1 MIPAKPTSNP
11 GKVQL
16 SSGRLLT
23 LFCCAVLA
31 GTLGCSEN
39 PYEPQQSSQD
49 FYFAGPTAENERQ
62 PEDLEQPSFR
72 EVAMLSGD
80 RFWEFEDP
88 YGPELRVLPPV
99 EGPSI
104 TPIEPHH
111 LDPSTG
117 LRAPVLVQPN
127 WEVPTET
134 EAKTEYASSD
144 AYQGE
149 QSPSLEV
156 PESDVSETFDST
168 IAVMLL
174 PPMPME
180 VVADEEAQ
188 AGVEADSFTWDETE
202 EPVDSSA
209 EEATDLSIAEESIK
223 GTVPELAAPERN
235 GRLALLPTPTEEEP
249 QVDEQNVTTE
259 NKIPQNVGSNSI
271 AETPPAITTGV
282 LTGAKVNE
290 QAIAKIRR
298 GYQLASRGAYYAAR
312 AEFVA
317 VLRMISQA
325 KDSKHGKPRR
335 TVALA
340 AGLRALEEAA
350 DFAPQGAELDAEV
363 PVAVIASSHRTPV
376 QVDLEGETL
385 LPQQMMDRY
394 FRYAQFKLGGAVAG
408 EPAGSMALHALG
420 KLHSQLGKLEPEQHP
435 QAQRQA
441 YAFQQAALMAHSNNH
456 LAAHELG
463 VLMAEAGHYQEA
475 NDLLNQVVQRQPH
488 PTVLRNLAR
497 VQKELG
503 QQQVAV
509 AMRQRAREMER
520 QSGVVNGVAWVTPDA
535 FSALGRP
542 TNMPAQQPTQQV
554 ARRPGPVRL
563 PGTPIT
569 TQPTTAPQQRLY

>member
-1 MIPAKPTSNP
+1 MILARLTPTNR
-11 GKVQL
+11 KAL
-16 SSGRLLT
+16 RSGSRSVPLL
-23 LFCCAVLA
+23 VLA
-31 GTLGCSEN
+31 TLTIALGCSESL
-39 PYEPQQSSQD
+39 YEPQESPQD
-49 FYFAGPTAENERQ
+49 FYFAGPSAKEQEQTEKKTQ
-62 PEDLEQPSFR
+62 PALR
-72 EVAMLSGD
+72 EVATISGE
-80 RFWEFEDP
+80 RFWEFDDP
-88 YGPELRVLPPV
+88 HGPELRLLPPIDQ
-99 EGPSI
+99 PSF
-104 TPIEPHH
+104 TSEEALE
-111 LDPSTG
+111 LDSATG
-117 LRAPVLVQPN
+117 LPTPTIAQPN
-127 WEVPTET
+127 WQQPSEEESEFAT
-134 EAKTEYASSD
+134 SD
-144 AYQGE
+144 AYQGRKT
-149 QSPSLEV
+149 PPLEV
-156 PESDVSETFDST
+156 PESSVRETFDST

-174 PPMPME
+174 PPVPMDA
-180 VVADEEAQ
+180 VQEEAP
-188 AGVEADSFTWDETE
+188 VETDAETDSWSELE
-202 EPVDSSA
+202 EP
-209 EEATDLSIAEESIK
+209 EEESTDWSFAEES
-223 GTVPELAAPERN
+223 TEETSPELATPEN
-235 GRLALLPTPTEEEP
+235 DQRLALLPTPVVEP
-249 QVDEQNVTTE
+249 PQTYQPEQETKAQASQDAQPT
-259 NKIPQNVGSNSI
+259 SD
-271 AETPPAITTGV
+271 AEAPPAIATGT

-298 GYQLASRGAYYAAR
+298 GYQLAGRGAYYAAR

-335 TVALA
+335 TLALA

-363 PVAVIASSHRTPV
+363 PVAVIASSHRTPINI
-376 QVDLEGETL
+376 DFDNELL
-385 LPQQMMDRY
+385 LPQQVMDRY

-441 YAFQQAALMAHSNNH
+441 YAFQQASLMAHSNNH

-475 NDLLNQVVQRQPH
+475 GDLLNQVVQRQPH

-535 FSALGRP
+535 FSALGRRP
-542 TNMPAQQPTQQV
+542 TNMPVSQQSAQQV
-554 ARRPGPVRL
+554 ARHPGAVRL
-563 PGTPIT
+563 PGTPVT
-569 TQPTTAPQQRLY
+569 TQPTTAPQRRLY